1 MQAGFR
7 MIVASLMAAFCVSAA
22 RAEDSAWVNLLA
34 NGLTDWKSY
43 FQKTSATAA
52 NTWKITPEGWL
63 HVDIQVNFSESGFGH
78 LFYMKK
84 KLSYYLV
91 RAEYRFPANTFG
103 PGWGQG
109 WNRENNGLM
118 LHSQDPATM
127 NGKDFPTSIEVQLL
141 GKNNEQNGELKSQGF
156 KYATSANMCSPGTFI
171 AYNGN
176 QNFTTHCTAATYPAA
191 WKNTEIPWDAAGG
204 WSDVTVRVLADS
216 LVQHFIHGQKVME
229 YTRLRVDAGTPL
241 KEGYLSVQAEGT
253 STQFRKLE
261 VLELTGC
268 MDQTKTA
275 YRTYFVK
282 NDPAAC
288 NATGVVA
295 PGRGALEGVRFRM
308 SGNSL
313 AAEGLVAGPAGS
325 ARLEILSPDGRVLAA
340 GDGDRALALPRD
352 LSGVFLARVRAPSG
366 THTEKL
372 VRP

>member
-1 MQAGFR
+1 MSFR
-7 MIVASLMAAFCVSAA
+7 MIVMSLAAAFCATTA

-52 NTWKITPEGWL
+52 NTWKMTPEGWL

-78 LFYMKK
+78 LFYTKR

-156 KYATSANMCSPGTFI
+156 KYATTANMCSPGTFV

-176 QNFTTHCTAATYPAA
+176 QNYTTHCTAATYPAA

-216 LVQHFIHGQKVME
+216 LIQHFIHGVKVME
-229 YTRLRVDAGTPL
+229 YTKVRLEGGQTPL
-241 KEGYLSVQAEGT
+241 KEGYLSIQAEGT
-253 STQFRKLE
+253 STQFRKIE
-261 VLELTGC
+261 VLDLVGC
-268 MDQTKTA
+268 MDPSKTA

-288 NATGVVA
+288 NVTGAAA
-295 PGRGALEGVRFRM
+295 PGRGALGGVRFRVDG
-308 SGNSL
+308 SGL
-313 AAEGLVAGPAGS
+313 AAEGLPAGS
-325 ARLEILSPDGRVLAA
+325 ARLEILAPDGRVLAS
-340 GDGDRALALPRD
+340 GDGREPLALPGD

-366 THTEKL
+366 AYTAKL

>member
-1 MQAGFR
+1 MPSAYR
-7 MIVASLMAAFCVSAA
+7 LLAASLAAACCVSAA
-22 RAEDSAWVNLLA
+22 RAEDSAWVDLLA

-43 FQKTSATAA
+43 FQKTSAAAA

-78 LFYMKK
+78 LFYTKK

-91 RAEYRFPANTFG
+91 RAEYRFPANTFA

-127 NGKDFPTSIEVQLL
+127 GGKDFPNSIEVQLL

-156 KYATSANMCSPGTFI
+156 KYATTANMCSPGTFV

-176 QNFTTHCTAATYPAA
+176 QNYTTHCTAATYPAA

-229 YTRLRVDAGTPL
+229 YSRLRLDNGTAL

-253 STQFRKLE
+253 STIFRKIE
-261 VLELTGC
+261 ILELVGC
-268 MDQTKTA
+268 MDQTKAA

-288 NATGVVA
+288 NATGVA
-295 PGRGALEGVRFRM
+295 DPGRGVLEGVRFRL
-308 SGNSL
+308 GGDRL
-313 AAEGLVAGPAGS
+313 EAVGLPAGTAWS
-325 ARLEILSPDGRVLAA
+325 ARLEILSPDGRLLAA
-340 GDGDRALALPRD
+340 GDGDRALALPRG
-352 LSGVFLARVRAPSG
+352 LSGVFMARVRAPSG
-366 THTEKL
+366 AFTAKL

>member
-1 MQAGFR
+1 MSFR
-7 MIVASLMAAFCVSAA
+7 MLFASLLAASCVSAA

-34 NGLTDWKSY
+34 NGLADWKGY

-63 HVDIQVNFSESGFGH
+63 HVDIQVNFTESGFGH
-78 LFYMKK
+78 LFYTKK

-176 QNFTTHCTAATYPAA
+176 ANFTTHCTPATYPAA
-191 WKNTEIPWDAAGG
+191 WKNTEIPWEDPNG

-229 YTRLRVDAGTPL
+229 YTRLRVDGGAAL
-241 KEGYLSVQAEGT
+241 KDGYLSVQAEGT

-268 MDQTKTA
+268 MDQTKPA

-288 NATGVVA
+288 NVTGVA
-295 PGRGALEGVRFRM
+295 PGRGTLEGVRFRV
-308 SGNSL
+308 SGNRL
-313 AAEGLVAGPAGS
+313 AAEGLSAAS

-340 GDGDRALALPRD
+340 GEGGESLALPGD
-352 LSGVFLARVRAPSG
+352 LSGVFLARVRTPSG
-366 THTEKL
+366 AFTAKL